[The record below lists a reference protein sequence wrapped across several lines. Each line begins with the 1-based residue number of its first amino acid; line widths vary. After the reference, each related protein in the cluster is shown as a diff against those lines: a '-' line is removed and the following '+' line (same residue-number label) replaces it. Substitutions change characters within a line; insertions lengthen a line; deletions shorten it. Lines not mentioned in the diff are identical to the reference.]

1 VRVREDE
8 KTRSVSDRGL
18 PGKVSSVDSKRRVLV
33 LGLDG
38 GTFTIL
44 RPWMEAGY
52 LPNLA
57 RLARQGVQGQLESVI
72 PPYSA
77 PAWVSLVTGKGP
89 GKHGI
94 VDFWRYDPSTNERRP
109 VDASDVGT
117 AALWDILGEHG
128 QLVGVVNVPLTYPPH
143 PINGVMVSGM
153 MTPGEDTPYTY
164 PPELK
169 NWLKEVA
176 RDYTA
181 DPYTSVDRTTTFLKR
196 VLYWVERR
204 EVAHLCL
211 LESHPFDFFINVIQA
226 LDPIQHHFWCILDE
240 SHPQHDADEAR
251 RLRPLL
257 LRCYQAVDEVVGHR
271 LGMLDGRTTLFVVSD
286 HGFGPVDRRFNVNR
300 FLLEHGFLALEG
312 GAMPHPIRG
321 QVIERIRITG
331 RTLDIFN
338 LRGRL
343 LNNRQREALRRGLDR
358 SAAPPVDWS
367 RTQAYY
373 TGLTGQGLYINLA
386 GREATGIVPQGRPY
400 EEVRNNLITAL
411 VNLRDPDTGEPVVWA
426 AYRREEIYTG
436 PCVAQL
442 PDVVFSFR
450 DRPYLPSD
458 CMAASA
464 IIEPLPSKSSG
475 GRHHP
480 AGVFLAAGPGIRKGA
495 VLDGAHL
502 IDVAPT
508 ILYALG
514 LPVPEDM
521 DGRVLTEVFT
531 QEHLAANPIQ
541 QGAPPMAPPAVEGY
555 VDQQAEAII
564 AERLRTLG
572 YLD

>member
-1 VRVREDE
+1 MTDTEDPRTRPRVI
-8 KTRSVSDRGL
+8 
-18 PGKVSSVDSKRRVLV
+18 V

-38 GTFTIL
+38 ATFTIL
-44 RPWMEAGY
+44 RPLMKADH

-57 RLARQGVQGQLESVI
+57 HLAHEGVHGKLESVV

-77 PAWVSLVTGKGP
+77 PAWVSLVTGQGP

-94 VDFWRYDPSTNERRP
+94 VDFWRYDPSTDERRL
-109 VDASDVGT
+109 VDASNIN
-117 AALWDILGEHG
+117 AAAVWDILGEHG
-128 QLVGVVNVPLTYPPH
+128 RLVGVVNVPLTYPPR
-143 PINGVMVSGM
+143 PVNGVMVSGM
-153 MTPGEDTPYTY
+153 MTPGEDAPYTH

-176 RDYTA
+176 GDYAA
-181 DPYTSVDRTTTFLKR
+181 DPYTSVDRTSAFLKR

-204 EVAHLCL
+204 EVAHLRL
-211 LESHPFDFFINVIQA
+211 LESRPFDFFINVVQA
-226 LDPIQHHFWCILDE
+226 PDPIQHHFWRVLDE
-240 SHPQHDADEAR
+240 SHPRHDDDEAR

-257 LRCYQAVDEVVGHR
+257 LRCYQATDEVVGHR

-286 HGFGPVDRRFNVNR
+286 HGFGPVHRRFNVNR

-312 GAMPHPIRG
+312 DAMPHPLRSR
-321 QVIERIRITG
+321 VIEGIRTAG
-331 RTLDIFN
+331 RVLDVLN

-343 LNNRQREALRRGLDR
+343 LDNRQRGALRRRLDQ
-358 SAAPPVDWS
+358 SAVPAVDWA
-367 RTQAYY
+367 RTLAYY

-386 GREATGIVPQGRPY
+386 GREATGIVPHGDPY
-400 EEVRNNLITAL
+400 EEVRAGLIAAL
-411 VNLRDPDTGEPVVWA
+411 VGLRDPDTGEPVVSA

-436 PCVAQL
+436 SRVAQL
-442 PDVVFSFR
+442 PDVVFSLR
-450 DRPYLPSD
+450 DRPYLPSER
-458 CMAASA
+458 MAAQA
-464 IIEPLPSKSSG
+464 IIEPLPPESSG

-480 AGVFLAAGPGIRKGA
+480 EGIFLAVGPGIRQGA
-495 VLDGAHL
+495 VLDGARL

-521 DGRVLTEVFT
+521 DGRVLIEVFT
-531 QEHLAANPIQ
+531 QEHLAANPVR
-541 QGAPPMAPPAVEGY
+541 QGPPSTALPAVAKHADEKA
-555 VDQQAEAII
+555 DAII
-564 AERLRTLG
+564 AERLRALG